1 MSLEKKSAFMD
12 FSVDRLKVF
21 AIIEQS
27 DGWRRDFVDK
37 TFGETLKDARVEA
50 EVGLRELAR
59 LIETSAGYLS
69 DVEKDKV
76 PPPSV
81 DLILSIAMA
90 LNADK
95 WELLRAADKE
105 VEFITK
111 QPEAADFLRKT
122 SDFGPDEWK
131 KAGQLVEI
139 AGLGKKGE

>member
-1 MSLEKKSAFMD
+1 M
-12 FSVDRLKVF
+12 F
-21 AIIEQS
+21 AIIEQPVY
-27 DGWRRDFVDK
+27 WKCKFMDK
-37 TFGETLKDARVEA
+37 TFGEILRDARVKA

-111 QPEAADFLRKT
+111 QPEATDFLRKT
-122 SDFGPDEWK
+122 SDFRPEEWK

-139 AGLGKKGE
+139 AGLGKKGEEKK